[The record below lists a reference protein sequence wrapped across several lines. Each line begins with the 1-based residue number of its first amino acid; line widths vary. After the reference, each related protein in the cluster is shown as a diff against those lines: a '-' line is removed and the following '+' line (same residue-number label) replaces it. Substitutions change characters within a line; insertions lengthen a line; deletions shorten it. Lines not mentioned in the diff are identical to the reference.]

1 MNHDK
6 FSQPI
11 YTVYEITS
19 TFSNNLLVY
28 ISLENGREYAGN
40 NRKRNN
46 QVEEIMRVVQ
56 MAENLRRM
64 YIGLIIAVVLTI
76 IIKIAL

>member
-1 MNHDK
+1 
-6 FSQPI
+6 
-11 YTVYEITS
+11 
-19 TFSNNLLVY
+19 
-28 ISLENGREYAGN
+28 
-40 NRKRNN
+40 
-46 QVEEIMRVVQ
+46 MRVVQ